1 MRTSIVLRGE
11 RFRILRGAFA
21 QKVLRRPSPLP
32 KPNSS
37 SVLEEQLRQRD
48 YPHWTAWYVPY
59 CDVKN
64 DLWGR
69 SHFNFDVDGRNYH
82 VLRTGAFPFV
92 KFHCSRRPPGQDL
105 FLEDKFYNALKV
117 LNFGLPTLVYGLAGL
132 LWARHR
138 ETVRTELGSVTVYF
152 WYKETAN
159 ARS

>member
-1 MRTSIVLRGE
+1 M
-11 RFRILRGAFA
+11 
-21 QKVLRRPSPLP
+21 
-32 KPNSS
+32 
-37 SVLEEQLRQRD
+37 
-48 YPHWTAWYVPY
+48 PY
-59 CDVKN
+59 CDVNN

-105 FLEDKFYNALKV
+105 FLEDKFYNGLKV
-117 LNFGLPTLVYGLAGL
+117 LNLGLPTLVYGLAGL

-138 ETVRTELGSVTVYF
+138 ESVRTELGPVTVYF
-152 WYKETAN
+152 WYRETPD